1 MQEDVSPQFIPV
13 KVYRSD
19 ERLMVAAPMPGLEP
33 RDIAVEITAD
43 GRLILDGALRGTL
56 KGVKELIIDEW
67 SVGGYHRELPLPE
80 PVNAELANLTYGNG
94 VLVIAL
100 PLAEDMRPAVLGLS
114 ATGAARGE
122 RVGNAG
128 HPADMAATATDGSFA
143 RNSSTLPYQQDMP
156 SDQIA
161 TEIREQPPV

>member
-19 ERLMVAAPMPGLEP
+19 ERLMVTAPMPGLEP
-33 RDIAVEITAD
+33 DDIAVEITAD

-56 KGVKELIIDEW
+56 KGMKELIIDEW
-67 SVGGYHRELPLPE
+67 SVGGYHRELPLPD

-100 PLAEDMRPAVLGLS
+100 PLADETRPAVLGLA
-114 ATGAARGE
+114 ATGTAHGE

-128 HPADMAATATDGSFA
+128 HPANMGAVAADTRAPHETHAHRDDLEPPPAQESA
-143 RNSSTLPYQQDMP
+143 DTL
-156 SDQIA
+156 
-161 TEIREQPPV
+161 ELPPV